1 MVIRKVDWLEYTMTQ
16 AWIDEDPSRMTWL
29 EEYDPGM
36 AYIEKV
42 MMGKIPT
49 PKRVP
54 DPEKVRHGFVEIPRS
69 QYIEFPP
76 GSIESFVYPYHLDL
90 DDLLVYM
97 VSVRGPCHGDAIVW
111 ESLGGAY
118 EIVND
123 AVGFFE
129 SDEIYEALYKICS
142 EGRISC
148 PDGDH
153 IVDVASRP
161 ALLDM
166 EPIRMVELFAG
177 IGAFR
182 KAAYNLGIPHT
193 SVMSEINE
201 FATMSYQAIHGE
213 TDNLGDISKVD
224 ALPECDLLTYGFP
237 CQDVSIAGN
246 MAGFEEGSGTRSS
259 LLWEVRRLLDG
270 MVEKPKVLIMENV
283 ANLVS
288 KKFMPGFQRWID
300 YLESIG
306 YVSTWQVV
314 NATQVGVPQNRR
326 RVLMVS
332 VLDGPKFEFP
342 DIPSEKDMEGKLD
355 IGTVF
360 SRIASPLGRD
370 DINSEG
376 IRMLTPTECFRL
388 MGFTDRDAFR
398 ASVMCSDSQLFKQTG
413 NSIVVDVLEMIYRQL
428 IAQGIWSVRS

>member
-1 MVIRKVDWLEYTMTQ
+1 ME
-16 AWIDEDPSRMTWL
+16 WL

-42 MMGKIPT
+42 MMGKTPT

-69 QYIEFPP
+69 LYIEFPP
-76 GSIESFVYPYHLDL
+76 GAIESFVHPYHMKLEDL
-90 DDLLVYM
+90 IAYM

-111 ESLGGAY
+111 EALGGAY
-118 EIVND
+118 EIVNN
-123 AVGFFE
+123 VIGFFE
-129 SDEIYEALYKICS
+129 PDEIMDALYKMCD
-142 EGRISC
+142 EGKLSV

-153 IVDVASRP
+153 IVDVLQRP
-161 ALLDM
+161 ELLDM
-166 EPIRMVELFAG
+166 ETVRMVELFAG

-182 KAAYNLGIPHT
+182 KAAFNLGIPHT
-193 SVMSEINE
+193 SVMSEIND
-201 FATMSYQAIHGE
+201 FATMSYQAIHGQ

-224 ALPECDLLTYGFP
+224 SLPECDILTYGFP
-237 CQDVSIAGN
+237 CQDVSIAGD
-246 MAGFEEGSGTRSS
+246 MAGFQEGSGTRSS

-270 MVEKPKVLIMENV
+270 MERKPRVLIMENV

-288 KKFMPGFQRWID
+288 KKFMPGFQLWID

-306 YVSTWQVV
+306 YVSTWQIV
-314 NATQVGVPQNRR
+314 NAMQVGVPQKRR
-326 RVLMVS
+326 RVFMIS
-332 VLDGPKFEFP
+332 VLGGPRFEFP
-342 DIPSEKDMEGKLD
+342 DLPTEEEAKRKLD
-355 IGTVF
+355 IGAALSFVAPP
-360 SRIASPLGRD
+360 IGRE

-376 IRMLTPTECFRL
+376 VRMLTPTECFRL

-398 ASVMCSDSQLFKQTG
+398 ASVMCSDTQLFKQAG

-428 IAQGIWSVRS
+428 ITQGIWKVRQSISGGWSRCRWNSPASAG